1 MRYLAKIFV
10 TLKPTVNDP
19 QGQTVLAGLKTLGFS
34 SPQVVRAGKY
44 FEVQLES
51 PSRPD
56 AESQVHDMCDKLL
69 ANPVMEEFS
78 YRISDA
84 EESGE

>member
-1 MRYLAKIFV
+1 MQYLAKIFV

-34 SPQVVRAGKY
+34 SPQVVRVGKY
-44 FEVQLES
+44 FEVQLDS
-51 PSRPD
+51 SSRRE
-56 AESQVHDMCDKLL
+56 AESQVHNMCDKLL

-78 YRISDA
+78 YQLSQV
-84 EESGE
+84 EEAGE